1 MEEDSRSSHA
11 LAFFDNLCGSVVGD
25 DTLPNYSS
33 SNHSSKD
40 KKRDSSSRSSKTKSS
55 SAADSA
61 EDNRHVRN
69 NANARHSSSSAS
81 RKYSLSHGSGG
92 RRPRT
97 SYDDDTESEIAES
110 EVDGMDEEQDND
122 DNDDNDDEDDEAIST
137 NHEEDDDEETDADTM
152 VTDVSELTPAAAA
165 ATTNISGSLLTSSST
180 NSNGGTSHPMTH
192 HHHHNA
198 KPLASSFAKK
208 CYFTKA
214 GIGKMTQHYEGLVHN
229 GGPTVLMLASAMKLK
244 GCPTICDEDLRR
256 VEQSYPNLF
265 SRLPDELMLSSGWRR
280 ISKYCHFSNRSI
292 PDGIPFFRKYKTHT
306 KETEQHSW
314 FSPEISKIYI
324 NISKL
329 FQLFLS
335 VFFCVPYFK
344 YLTIIFFFLPF
355 FSPNRFQAKDTSQ
368 WRILFSIGIGS
379 WDDESIGSGAIIT
392 GSLSCP

>member
-1 MEEDSRSSHA
+1 MGNEISSSTRRNAKGGSSRSGSSHNKRSSLSMEDDSRSSHA

-25 DTLPNYSS
+25 EPHPNYSS

-40 KKRDSSSRSSKTKSS
+40 KKRDSRSSKTRSS
-55 SAADSA
+55 SAADST
-61 EDNRHVRN
+61 EDSRHSRN

-81 RKYSLSHGSGG
+81 RKYSLSHNGSGG

-97 SYDDDTESEIAES
+97 SYDDDTESEVAES
-110 EVDGMDEEQDND
+110 EADGMDEEQDND
-122 DNDDNDDEDDEAIST
+122 DHDDNDDEDDEGISA
-137 NHEEDDDEETDADTM
+137 NNEEDDDEETDADTM

-165 ATTNISGSLLTSSST
+165 AATSISGSLLTSSST
-180 NSNGGTSHPMTH
+180 NSNGGTPHPMTH

-229 GGPTVLMLASAMKLK
+229 GGTTVLMLASAMKLK

-292 PDGIPFFRKYKTHT
+292 PDGIPFFRKSKKMPKKEKHT
-306 KETEQHSW
+306 C
-314 FSPEISKIYI
+314 FLPEISKIYF
-324 NISKL
+324 N
-329 FQLFLS
+329 F
-335 VFFCVPYFK
+335 
-344 YLTIIFFFLPF
+344 
-355 FSPNRFQAKDTSQ
+355 
-368 WRILFSIGIGS
+368 
-379 WDDESIGSGAIIT
+379 
-392 GSLSCP
+392 